1 MTEVAMDDA
10 ILRFE
15 DDVLEVF
22 SRFDKDSAR
31 IHVGLIESMPFEQGV
46 PLLTITL
53 RGGLTRPQVS
63 FDEARRSD
71 VEQLVSEVQRA
82 VQAWGSAG

>member
-1 MTEVAMDDA
+1 MTEVAMGDA

-22 SRFDKDSAR
+22 SRFDNDSAR
-31 IHVGLIESMPFEQGV
+31 IHVGLIESMQFEQGV
-46 PLLTITL
+46 AILMITL

-82 VQAWGSAG
+82 VEAWGSAG

>member
-31 IHVGLIESMPFEQGV
+31 IHVGLIESMQFEQGV

>member
-10 ILRFE
+10 ILRFDE
-15 DDVLEVF
+15 DVLEVF

-31 IHVGLIESMPFEQGV
+31 IHVGLIESMQFEHGV

-53 RGGLTRPQVS
+53 RGGLTRPQIS
-63 FDEARRSD
+63 FDEARRND
-71 VEQLVSEVQRA
+71 VEQLVSAVQRA
-82 VQAWGSAG
+82 AEGWGSAR